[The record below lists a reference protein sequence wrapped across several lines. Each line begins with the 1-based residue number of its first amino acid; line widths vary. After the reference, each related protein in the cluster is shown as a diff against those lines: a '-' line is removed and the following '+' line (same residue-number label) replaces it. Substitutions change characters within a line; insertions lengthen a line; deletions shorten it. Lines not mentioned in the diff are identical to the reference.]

1 MIHYWGGGGMLHYFR
16 FKKDGNCTKIL
27 LRKKKTIFDK
37 PKETYI
43 SKKSDILI
51 TGINASGKSKRLNS
65 FLQNAKDLWKKEH
78 VIFFH
83 ATDSLSEIFHRNL
96 DNDDE
101 TKRLIYGNENAN
113 LNLENLDT
121 SKNYLKIIALV
132 EKSKNSTL
140 IIDDLDKLTGK
151 KLEMAKELLR
161 NCKRFIATAKDE
173 NSINKTIGGIL
184 KGRRKRLEVIA
195 LSSKASIDATN
206 ALLVLFVLAL
216 FATGLYEL
224 ALLVTA
230 GRIAMRGMQK

>member
-1 MIHYWGGGGMLHYFR
+1 M
-16 FKKDGNCTKIL
+16 

-101 TKRLIYGNENAN
+101 TKRLIYGENAN

-140 IIDDLDKLTGK
+140 IIDDLDKLNGK

-173 NSINKTIGGIL
+173 ISINKTIGGIL

>member
-1 MIHYWGGGGMLHYFR
+1 MLHYFR

-96 DNDDE
+96 NDEE
-101 TKRLIYGNENAN
+101 TKKLIYGDENGSF
-113 LNLENLDT
+113 DT

-195 LSSKASIDATN
+195 LSSKASLDATN
-206 ALLVLFVLAL
+206 ALFVIFVLAL
-216 FATGLYEL
+216 FATGLHEL

>member
-1 MIHYWGGGGMLHYFR
+1 M
-16 FKKDGNCTKIL
+16 
-27 LRKKKTIFDK
+27 RKKKTIFDK

-101 TKRLIYGNENAN
+101 TKRLIYGENAN

-140 IIDDLDKLTGK
+140 IIDDLDKLNGK

-161 NCKRFIATAKDE
+161 NCKRFIATSKDE
-173 NSINKTIGGIL
+173 ISLNKTIGGIL
-184 KGRRKRLEVIA
+184 KSRRKKLEIVS

>member
-1 MIHYWGGGGMLHYFR
+1 MRTDFNITLKLKYKGVNL
-16 FKKDGNCTKIL
+16 
-27 LRKKKTIFDK
+27 IFFVLF
-37 PKETYI
+37 I

-101 TKRLIYGNENAN
+101 TKRLIYGENAN

-140 IIDDLDKLTGK
+140 IIDDLDKLNGK

-173 NSINKTIGGIL
+173 ISINKTIGGIL
-184 KGRRKRLEVIA
+184 KSRRKKLEIVS

>member
-1 MIHYWGGGGMLHYFR
+1 MIFFVLF
-16 FKKDGNCTKIL
+16 
-27 LRKKKTIFDK
+27 
-37 PKETYI
+37 I

-101 TKRLIYGNENAN
+101 TKRLIYGENAN

-140 IIDDLDKLTGK
+140 IIDDLDKLNGK

-173 NSINKTIGGIL
+173 ISINKTIGGIL
-184 KGRRKRLEVIA
+184 KSRRKKLEIVS

-216 FATGLYEL
+216 FATGLHEL

>member
-1 MIHYWGGGGMLHYFR
+1 MIFFVLF
-16 FKKDGNCTKIL
+16 
-27 LRKKKTIFDK
+27 
-37 PKETYI
+37 I

-101 TKRLIYGNENAN
+101 TKRLIYGENAN

-140 IIDDLDKLTGK
+140 IIDDLDKLNGK

-173 NSINKTIGGIL
+173 ISINKTIGGIL
-184 KGRRKRLEVIA
+184 KSRRKKLEIVS

>member
-1 MIHYWGGGGMLHYFR
+1 M
-16 FKKDGNCTKIL
+16 
-27 LRKKKTIFDK
+27 RKKKTIFDK

-101 TKRLIYGNENAN
+101 TKRLIYGENAN

-140 IIDDLDKLTGK
+140 IIDDLDKLNGK

-173 NSINKTIGGIL
+173 ISINKTIGGIL

>member
-1 MIHYWGGGGMLHYFR
+1 MIFFVLF
-16 FKKDGNCTKIL
+16 
-27 LRKKKTIFDK
+27 K

-101 TKRLIYGNENAN
+101 TKRLIYGENAN

-140 IIDDLDKLTGK
+140 IIDDLDKLNGK

-173 NSINKTIGGIL
+173 ISINKTIGGIL
-184 KGRRKRLEVIA
+184 KSRRKKLEIVS